1 MRVSVAKFASRA
13 WIGVVAIVALV
24 LTLVFFQFTVDDAYI
39 TFRHSLNL
47 VEHGILSWNL
57 EGPREEAFTNPLY
70 VLLGSI
76 GIKAGFKPELPIK
89 LISLFVFFL
98 WLFRAVRASTP
109 SSRAKHILVASAFL
123 LCIPAYIHAYSGLE
137 TLLFAY
143 LLFEYLLSDDIGH
156 PRDISI
162 ALLLLLCRPEGVLFV
177 IASSGCLLFRRL
189 NGSYV
194 PSPDDSKWLFPVVLI
209 GGSALLVLG
218 YKVLYFG
225 DLFPNTFYAK
235 AGKSQGI
242 GAILGN
248 FRSSAP
254 WMLLAACTL
263 EWQRLKGWRI
273 VKYSGFAVIYLVY
286 LRSGLAMNYADR
298 FWFQLFWPLI
308 IYSIATNAN
317 ILSTLSLGN
326 INRLWSSFSSSRL
339 TVISFAGAA
348 WIFSSIVGSPSSSL
362 HLSTY
367 FGRAVRSHANLGW
380 QLNRYLPAGATVWVG
395 DAGLIPYYSKRM
407 IYDLNFLGT
416 RRIAKE
422 GVTDKLLN
430 EVKPDVFIL
439 YSSGCTEAQTRKGQ
453 QDKELAYISEKGYQ
467 YVGGFP
473 WQSDYCM
480 NVYASPEV
488 ASALA
493 SKGFERAQQVA
504 MRNDRGKRAGFLEDV
519 ALSYRY
525 LLSPAS
531 VIPSVSNSGKQD
543 K

>member
-1 MRVSVAKFASRA
+1 MRVIVAKFASRA

-70 VLLGSI
+70 VLLGVI
-76 GIKAGFKPELPIK
+76 GIKAGIKPELPIK
-89 LISLFVFFL
+89 LISLSVFFL

-177 IASSGCLLFRRL
+177 IASSSCLLIRRL

-194 PSPDDSKWLFPVVLI
+194 PSPEDGKWLFPVVLI
-209 GGSALLVLG
+209 GGLALLVLG
-218 YKVLYFG
+218 YKVFYFG

-242 GAILGN
+242 GGILAT

-254 WMLLAACTL
+254 WMLLAALTL
-263 EWQRLKGWRI
+263 EWQRLKSWRI

-286 LRSGLAMNYADR
+286 LRSDLSMNYADR

-317 ILSTLSLGN
+317 ILPTLSFGN

-339 TVISFAGAA
+339 TVISFAGLA
-348 WIFSSIVGSPSSSL
+348 WIFSSIVGSTSSSFQP
-362 HLSTY
+362 STY

-380 QLNRYLPAGATVWVG
+380 QLNRYLPAGATIWVG
-395 DAGLIPYYSKRM
+395 DGGLIPYYSKRM
-407 IYDLNFLGT
+407 TYDPNYLGT
-416 RRIAKE
+416 RRLGEE
-422 GVTDKLLN
+422 GVTNKFLYEKN
-430 EVKPDVFIL
+430 PDVFIL
-439 YSSGCTEAQTRKGQ
+439 HSSGCTEAQTRKAKH
-453 QDKELAYISEKGYQ
+453 DKELSYIRAKGYQ

-473 WQSDYCM
+473 WQSYYCM

-493 SKGFERAQQVA
+493 TKGLEVGRQVA
-504 MRNDRGKRAGFLEDV
+504 MRNYRGNKAGFLEDV

-525 LLSPAS
+525 LFSPTSA
-531 VIPSVSNSGKQD
+531 IPSVSDNAQ
-543 K
+543 

>member
-1 MRVSVAKFASRA
+1 M
-13 WIGVVAIVALV
+13 GVVAIAALV

-70 VLLGSI
+70 VLLGVI

-89 LISLFVFFL
+89 IISLFIFFL

-177 IASSGCLLFRRL
+177 IASSGCLLIRRL

-194 PSPDDSKWLFPVVLI
+194 PSPEDGKWFFPVVLM
-209 GGSALLVLG
+209 GGLAFLVLG
-218 YKVLYFG
+218 YKVFYFG

-254 WMLLAACTL
+254 WMVLAAFTL

-273 VKYSGFAVIYLVY
+273 AKYSGFAVMYLVY
-286 LRSGLAMNYADR
+286 LRSRLAMNYADR

-326 INRLWSSFSSSRL
+326 VNRLWSSFSSSRL
-339 TVISFAGAA
+339 TVISLAGAA

-367 FGRAVRSHANLGW
+367 FGRAIRSHANLGW
-380 QLNRYLPAGATVWVG
+380 QLNRYLPVGTTIWVG
-395 DAGLIPYYSKRM
+395 DAGLIPYYSRRM
-407 IYDLNFLGT
+407 TYDLNFLGT
-416 RRIAKE
+416 RKIAKE
-422 GVTDKLLN
+422 GVTDEFLYEAN
-430 EVKPDVFIL
+430 PDVFIL
-439 YSSGCTEAQTRKGQ
+439 YSSGYTEAQTSKGQ
-453 QDKELAYISEKGYQ
+453 QDKELAYIREKGYQ

-473 WQSDYCM
+473 WSDYCM
-480 NVYASPEV
+480 NVYASREV

-493 SKGFERAQQVA
+493 SKGFEHAQQVA

-519 ALSYRY
+519 VLSYRY

-531 VIPSVSNSGKQD
+531 VVPSVSNSGKQD